1 LKLFKRIVL
10 GLLLLVVVAV
20 GALAFTLARTDDC
33 GPPAWE
39 ETVGESMRSTR
50 YRCYGGPEVVEV
62 VSVAVPQPAE
72 DELLVRVHSA
82 AVNPLDWH
90 YLRGS
95 PYFMRLQSGLGKP
108 RDTRLGVD
116 FAGVVEAVGSGVTRF
131 QPGDRVFGGAAGAF
145 SDYLVVRETRAVAHI
160 PEGVAFE
167 SAASV
172 GIAGLTALQ
181 ALRDEG
187 RLEAGQRVLINGAS
201 GGVGTFAVQIASAM
215 GAEVHGVCSTR
226 NVERVLGIGADRV
239 FDYKKED
246 YTESGEKYDLIVDM
260 VGNNSV
266 MANSAMLTPAGRL
279 VIVGG
284 AKGDWIGPLAGPL
297 TALAASPFVEQEL
310 ITLFATL
317 RSDDLTA
324 VADMMA
330 AGQVKPMI
338 DRHYPLPQ
346 IAEAIRYSETG
357 RARGKIIIDIAA
369 VE

>member
-1 LKLFKRIVL
+1 MKLLKRVALA
-10 GLLLLVVVAV
+10 LLVLVVVGI
-20 GALAFTLARTDDC
+20 GALALILGRTEDC

-39 ETVGESMRSTR
+39 EVQGESMRSVR

-62 VSVAVPQPAE
+62 VELPVPEPAE

-95 PYFMRLQSGLGKP
+95 PYVMRLQSGLGKP
-108 RDTRLGVD
+108 GDTRLGVD
-116 FAGVVEAVGSGVTRF
+116 FAGTVEAVGSTVTRF

-145 SDYLVVRETRAVAHI
+145 SDYLVVRESRAVAHI
-160 PEGVAFE
+160 PDGVDFE
-167 SAASV
+167 SAAGV

-187 RLEAGQRVLINGAS
+187 QLQAGQRVLINGAS
-201 GGVGTFAVQIASAM
+201 GGVGTFAVQIAKAM

-226 NVERVLGIGADRV
+226 NVERVLGLGADRV

-246 YTESGEKYDLIVDM
+246 YTDSGEQYDLIVDM

-266 MANSAMLTPAGRL
+266 LTNSGLLTPDGRL

-284 AKGDWIGPLAGPL
+284 AKGDWVGPLAGPL
-297 TALAASPFVEQEL
+297 SALFFSPMVDQQL
-310 ITLFATL
+310 ITLLATL
-317 RSDDLTA
+317 TGDDLA
-324 VADMMA
+324 EVGRLMA
-330 AGQVKPMI
+330 AGEVTPVI
-338 DRHYPLPQ
+338 DRHYPLLQ
-346 IAEAIRYSETG
+346 TAEAIRYSETG
-357 RARGKIIIDIAA
+357 RARGKIIIDVAA